1 MVRDAAPWG
10 FLWQQHDLH
19 GVANGVEWTLRA
31 DEKVWMYVSEGG
43 AALGGNVRAP
53 SGPAS
58 RPTA

>member
-10 FLWQQHDLH
+10 FLWQQRDLH
-19 GVANGVEWTLRA
+19 GVANWVEWTPRA
-31 DEKVWMYVSEGG
+31 DEKVDVRSEGD